1 MDISALIAL
10 LVVILSILLTGYVLG
25 RAQNRTEQSDGNN
38 REKLIEQVNDLLP
51 QTQCA
56 QCNYPGCRP
65 YATAIVDG
73 DAEIN
78 QCPPGGEVVINQL
91 ASLLDRP
98 VVALNANYG
107 EHKPAIVA
115 LIDETQ
121 CIGCKLCIDA
131 CPVDAIVGA
140 RKFMHSVI
148 SDDCTGC
155 ELCLPPC
162 PVDCIELVPANQ
174 GKPLWSRPA

>member
-1 MDISALIAL
+1 MNAL
-10 LVVILSILLTGYVLG
+10 LAFALVVLAILMTGYVLG
-25 RAQNRTEQSDGNN
+25 RAQHRAERLDGDN
-38 REKLIEQVNDLLP
+38 RENLIEQVNALLP

-65 YATAIVDG
+65 YATAIVDD
-73 DAEIN
+73 DAGIN
-78 QCPPGGEVVINQL
+78 QCPPGGDAVIQQL

-98 VVALNANYG
+98 VIALNIDYG

-115 LIDETQ
+115 LIDEAQ

-140 RKFMHSVI
+140 RKYMHSVI
-148 SDDCTGC
+148 SDECTGC

-162 PVDCIELVPANQ
+162 PVDCIDLVPANQ
-174 GKPLWSRPA
+174 GRPLWSRPA